1 MRLINRGAAGVVV
14 VVSLGGAG
22 CGSSVGGP
30 APVGGTA
37 SFGGPAAITAFP
49 NPTLTVKYDAGGLVA
64 TLDYPDI
71 ARCDLLNADAF
82 ARLNGQSVPL
92 FPGSL
97 QIIPPNGDDGSVI
110 CTHPSVTLPPF
121 PSDLAPPWTLEIGD
135 PTGVF
140 AATFG
145 PGPINPFTVG
155 PGITP
160 VLTSSVDSL
169 TVQIQPPDGGAT
181 PASARATLTDADGQS
196 FTSVG
201 AVGASSIVFGD
212 AVAPGSRN
220 GPITAEI
227 DVDFVATVG
236 LINCQAPKCSL
247 VQEGSCGPWSSIP
260 GDPGPGVPCAGLVI
274 SSTTT
279 VLSTEL
285 ACPLPSSTGECN

>member
-1 MRLINRGAAGVVV
+1 MRLIDRTA
-14 VVSLGGAG
+14 VSLFVAVLLGGAG
-22 CGSSVGGP
+22 CGSSFFGGP
-30 APVGGTA
+30 A
-37 SFGGPAAITAFP
+37 SFGGPAAISTFP
-49 NPTLTVKYDAGGLVA
+49 TPTLTVKYDAGGLVA

-71 ARCDLLNADAF
+71 ARCDLLNSDAF

-92 FPGSL
+92 SPGSL
-97 QIIPPNGDDGSVI
+97 KILSQGDDGSVI

-135 PTGVF
+135 PTEVL
-140 AATFG
+140 AATFA

-160 VLTSSVDSL
+160 VLISSLDNL
-169 TVQIQPPDGGAT
+169 IVQIQPPPGGAT
-181 PASARATLTDADGQS
+181 PASARATLTDSDGHS

-201 AVGASSIVFGD
+201 AVGESSIVFGS
-212 AVAPGSRN
+212 AILPGSHN
-220 GPITAEI
+220 GPITAQI
-227 DVDFVATVG
+227 DVEFVATVG
-236 LINCQAPKCSL
+236 LISCQAPKCLL
-247 VQEGSCGPWSSIP
+247 VPEGTCGPWASIP
-260 GDPGPGVPCAGLVI
+260 GDTGPGVPCAGLVI